1 MNSTVF
7 SRVGIL
13 KIIDPLKHSSSV
25 GVDEVNSEVLK
36 NTRVIISAI
45 LCLIFSQSHNTG
57 VVPDDWRTGNIIPVF
72 KKGDKYSAFHY
83 RPISVFQRK

>member
-1 MNSTVF
+1 MDDVPIFNQINFPMMNSTVF

-57 VVPDDWRTGNIIPVF
+57 VVPDD
-72 KKGDKYSAFHY
+72 
-83 RPISVFQRK
+83 